1 MYKEAVT
8 IIAFCIAF
16 VSMCVAVLTVWRV
29 KKQISEIS
37 DALEDIK
44 NGNGNR
50 RILAETHELVAPLAY
65 ALNDIILS
73 YESRLSAYHQT
84 EETNRQLMT
93 SLSHDVRTPLTTLIG
108 YLDAA
113 HKGIVNGK
121 ERDDYIETA
130 RRKAHDLKEYI
141 DVLFDWFKLGSN
153 EFSMNISTVD
163 LTELTRNILIDWI
176 PIFED
181 AQIDFVADIPEQ
193 PFRVQIDPDG
203 YMRILNNLIQ
213 NVISHSQADKVEI
226 ALSGMEG
233 NIKIF
238 LSDNGVGIDKED
250 LKHIFERLYKC
261 DKGRSEKGSGLG
273 LSIVHQLVAKLN
285 GTITVEST
293 PGEGTV
299 FILFFP
305 LAE

>member
-73 YESRLSAYHQT
+73 YESRLSAYYQT

-203 YMRILNNLIQ
+203 YIRILNNLIQ

-233 NIKIF
+233 NIKIL

-285 GTITVEST
+285 GTITAESIL
-293 PGEGTV
+293 GKGTV
-299 FILFFP
+299 FILLFP